1 MQQRG
6 RGPLAITDEQ
16 VIEETRRSSEDW
28 YVMLD
33 AWGARERS
41 HAEIA
46 EHLRTIYGLDDNW
59 SNTLAVR
66 YAHARDLDQA
76 TSVPG
81 DLIAA
86 MILKPAAR
94 ARFEALSNAE
104 QRALIER
111 LAQSADSAERR
122 MQIQELVA
130 TLNSG
135 DDLVDDDW

>member
-1 MQQRG
+1 MEQRG

-16 VIEETRRSSEDW
+16 VIEETGRSSADW

-33 AWGARERS
+33 AWGARTHS

-46 EHLRTIYGLDDNW
+46 GHLRSIYGLDDNW

-66 YAHARDLDQA
+66 YAHARDLQE
-76 TSVPG
+76 TMSVPG

-94 ARFEALSNAE
+94 ERFEALSVAE
-104 QRALIER
+104 QRALISGLETGP
-111 LAQSADSAERR
+111 DTGERR
-122 MQIQELVA
+122 RRIQALVA
-130 TLNSG
+130 ELTR
-135 DDLVDDDW
+135 

>member
-28 YVMLD
+28 YVLLD
-33 AWGARERS
+33 AWGARQHS

-46 EHLRTIYGLDDNW
+46 GHLRSIYGLDDNW

-66 YAHARDLDQA
+66 YAHARNLQQT

-94 ARFEALSNAE
+94 ERFEALPAAAQRTLINRLDASLDARDRRRRIQEIVAE
-104 QRALIER
+104 L
-111 LAQSADSAERR
+111 SGAER
-122 MQIQELVA
+122 
-130 TLNSG
+130 
-135 DDLVDDDW
+135 